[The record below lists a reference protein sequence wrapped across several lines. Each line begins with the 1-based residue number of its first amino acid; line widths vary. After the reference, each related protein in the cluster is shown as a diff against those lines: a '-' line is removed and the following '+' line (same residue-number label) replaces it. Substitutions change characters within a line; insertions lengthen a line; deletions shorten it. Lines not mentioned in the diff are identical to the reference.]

1 MLLPNGATLEG
12 HAALHRGN
20 LLGAVGSS
28 DGVPTGAVIERGSNA
43 NGEYAR
49 FADGTQLCYG
59 TLNLGDATR
68 FGNRTFD
75 NLWRTDFFTWT
86 YPAAFVVPPL
96 IAGSGTIP
104 SSVGNARRMVL
115 SFRYVTETDT
125 DAIQAFRIGSN
136 SEASDC
142 TAYMIAIGRWF

>member
-1 MLLPNGATLEG
+1 MG

-20 LLGAVGSS
+20 VVGEVSQSS
-28 DGVPTGAVIERGSNA
+28 GIPTGAVIEREVNA
-43 NGEYAR
+43 NGEYVR
-49 FADGTQLCYG
+49 FADGTQICYS
-59 TLNLGDATR
+59 TLNLGNSTAFDN
-68 FGNRTFD
+68 GTFD
-75 NLWRTDFFTWT
+75 NLWRTGIVTWT
-86 YPAAFVVPPL
+86 YPAAFAVPPL

-104 SSVGNARRMVL
+104 SPVGNARRMVL

-136 SEASDC
+136 AEASDC